1 MLLHDI
7 QVSKRFQDS
16 SIIKVF
22 KHKECLLFLEKL
34 GIQICE
40 KHSNAKKLVLHPP
53 SRLSLLQFLLLHIFV
68 KTEMCWKVYSAYL
81 WLGWQYCN
89 SDSCRVWFC
98 TPEYNGVS
106 IFTNLILIF
115 DNQACYFL
123 IYNLMVV
130 QYNCLGK
137 KDDQL
142 PIQELKPNSRI

>member
-1 MLLHDI
+1 MSLHDI

-40 KHSNAKKLVLHPP
+40 KTFKCKNKTGPPPTQSSVCNFFYYSLVD
-53 SRLSLLQFLLLHIFV
+53 IFV
-68 KTEMCWKVYSAYL
+68 KTEMCWKLYSAYL
-81 WLGWQYCN
+81 WLGWQYCT
-89 SDSCRVWFC
+89 SASCRVWFC
-98 TPEYNGVS
+98 TPKYNGVS
-106 IFTNLILIF
+106 IFTNLIMIF

-137 KDDQL
+137 KDDRL
-142 PIQELKPNSRI
+142 PIQKL